1 MLLIYRLMKPF
12 QILIFS
18 FLVIFLS
25 CKKDG
30 NQNKETVQK
39 TDINTSVKHPEYT
52 VLDKESIQEI
62 RNWKEYF
69 ITDEFLAQ
77 FKTISPTDALNN
89 ALELKDLAKQLKD
102 SLNIETLKT
111 PSFKARVNVF
121 ENEVLRLADMTYIP
135 SISSKN
141 VNSQVEKML
150 SLFSSMNDKINA
162 VYAKKRFDKAVKL
175 DSLFNSFE

>member
-1 MLLIYRLMKPF
+1 MLLIYRLMRPF

-18 FLVIFLS
+18 FLIVFIS
-25 CKKDG
+25 CKKEK
-30 NQNKETVQK
+30 NQNKETIQK
-39 TDINTSVKHPEYT
+39 TDVTTSVKHAEYT
-52 VLDKESIQEI
+52 VLDKGSIQEI

-69 ITDEFLAQ
+69 ITEEFLAQ
-77 FKTISPTDALNN
+77 FKNISPADALNN
-89 ALELKDLAKQLKD
+89 ALELKGLAKQLKD
-102 SLNIETLKT
+102 SLNIENLKT
-111 PSFKARVNVF
+111 PAFKARVNVF

-150 SLFSSMNDKINA
+150 SLFGSMNDKINA